1 VPPRPHYLPAAFIA
15 AGFGTAP
22 KPGEE
27 LRMGRVTVRMKDPDK
42 ILRRVTADSICHAS
56 GLYDVQNPTPQLAA
70 DYADQW
76 WAKYESA
83 LPRAAA
89 ALEAGSAGAQ
99 EWQTILMHL
108 QATHPRHLDF
118 GRDAIEQK
126 ANQGVT
132 GITGDA
138 VEELRQAVLE
148 ENGSMLAKARFAL
161 LRRHRHAE
169 PFLLNDKGYT
179 SFADIM
185 LGVFFPLTREIG
197 VLMAVDAAEPGE
209 PHDQAPYAERSV
221 NARGVAYLNARGWE
235 HSGITRMIAHPD
247 DEELLTRL
255 ADRGEVGMKTPN
267 RLRPYRLSR
276 EQRMLEWAWA

>member
-1 VPPRPHYLPAAFIA
+1 
-15 AGFGTAP
+15 
-22 KPGEE
+22 
-27 LRMGRVTVRMKDPDK
+27 MGRVTARMKSTDK
-42 ILRRVTADSICHAS
+42 ILRSVTAASICHAT

-83 LPRAAA
+83 LPRAAL
-89 ALEAGSAGAQ
+89 ALEGGSAGPA
-99 EWQTILMHL
+99 EWQTILRHL
-108 QATHPRHLDF
+108 QATHPRHLNF
-118 GRDAIEQK
+118 ERDAIEQK
-126 ANQGVT
+126 AHQGVT

-138 VEELRQAVLE
+138 VEELRQGVLE
-148 ENGSMLAKARFAL
+148 ENGALLAKSRFAL
-161 LRRHRHAE
+161 LRRDRHAE
-169 PFLLNDKGYT
+169 HFLLNDKGYT
-179 SFADIM
+179 SFADVM

-209 PHDQAPYAERSV
+209 AHDQAPYTERSV

-247 DEELLTRL
+247 DEEVLARL
-255 ADRGEVGMKTPN
+255 ADRGEAGMKTPN

-276 EQRMLEWAWA
+276 EQRMLEWARA